1 MHHPVGDSKHI
12 LHSLIRVKAHSF
24 RACLNQRSLPSLAW
38 AQFWFFRMSNEAE
51 LWVWETKNGQQEF
64 YCTASS
70 LKSAIALTAF
80 GSLLLRFKKIFFS
93 FSQSLNTY
101 GPSTYS
107 GVDTKGFAFLS
118 VTALG
123 GRGRCLGSLSSLSM
137 GQRWLAVP
145 GSNPSPYC
153 IWGRFSG
160 WAFFPLWK
168 KFGKARGH
176 HFGQR
181 FLWECSSHHA
191 FHLPPRVTCT
201 FLRKQHTYLNARFFV
216 FLNPPKS
223 QISQLMDFSFMYWW
237 IPLFI

>member
-1 MHHPVGDSKHI
+1 M
-12 LHSLIRVKAHSF
+12 R
-24 RACLNQRSLPSLAW
+24 
-38 AQFWFFRMSNEAE
+38 NEAE
-51 LWVWETKNGQQEF
+51 LWVWETKDGQQEF
-64 YCTASS
+64 YSTASS
-70 LKSAIALTAF
+70 LKSAIALTGF
-80 GSLLLRFKKIFFS
+80 GSLLLRLKKIFFFLLAKVS
-93 FSQSLNTY
+93 THMDLPPILEWTQRVLLSLQWQ
-101 GPSTYS
+101 
-107 GVDTKGFAFLS
+107 LC
-118 VTALG
+118 G

-137 GQRWLAVP
+137 GQRWLAVL

-181 FLWECSSHHA
+181 FLWEGRSHHA
-191 FHLPPRVTCT
+191 FHLPPRVTWT

-223 QISQLMDFSFMYWW
+223 QISRLMDFSVMYRW
-237 IPLFI
+237 IPLFV

>member
-1 MHHPVGDSKHI
+1 MHHPVGDSKQI

-24 RACLNQRSLPSLAW
+24 RAGLNQRSLPSLAW

-64 YCTASS
+64 YSTASS
-70 LKSAIALTAF
+70 LQSAIALTGF
-80 GSLLLRFKKIFFS
+80 SSLLLRFFFFS

-107 GVDTKGFAFLS
+107 GVDTKGFAILS
-118 VTALG
+118 VTTLG
-123 GRGRCLGSLSSLSM
+123 GWGRCFGSM
-137 GQRWLAVP
+137 GQRRLAVP
-145 GSNPSPYC
+145 GSNPSPYL

-181 FLWECSSHHA
+181 LLWECSSHHV

-201 FLRKQHTYLNARFFV
+201 LLRQQHTYLSARFFV

-223 QISQLMDFSFMYWW
+223 QISQLIDFSVM
-237 IPLFI
+237 